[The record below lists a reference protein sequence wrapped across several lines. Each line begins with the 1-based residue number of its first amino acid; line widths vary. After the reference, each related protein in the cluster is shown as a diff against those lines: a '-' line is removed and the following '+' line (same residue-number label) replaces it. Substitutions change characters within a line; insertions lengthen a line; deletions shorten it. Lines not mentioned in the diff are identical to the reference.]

1 MFKNLKNN
9 TISENNEFES
19 YLFLPKSKKY
29 KRFGEGGLRK
39 KNIFK
44 KSISNKPLISVVTT
58 NLNDELERTIL
69 SVIDQKNENI
79 EFIIKDGGSK
89 KRTIDILNYYDNEI
103 DYWVSENDNG
113 IWDGTNKGVTLAK
126 GDYIVLLDSGDI
138 FNSNALSHIN
148 SLIRKNPN
156 ADFYLG
162 SCLKKRLMHGFRPKD
177 ITFNFNIFASFS
189 GALFASKYVYKKIG
203 LYDTR
208 YISSADCDLIYKM
221 IVKHTMLGICGS
233 KNNILSIKPEGGF
246 SDNYSFLK
254 TLYEECRI
262 RYNNKQ
268 NIFIIL
274 FIYFGRC
281 FKKIVNKLV
290 NFDGNKESKFENDEI
305 TEIEIKKARKYYKSI
320 INKRK
325 YV

>member
-1 MFKNLKNN
+1 MSKNLKNN
-9 TISENNEFES
+9 KFES

-44 KSISNKPLISVVTT
+44 KSISNKPLISIVTT

-177 ITFNFNIFASFS
+177 INFHFNIFASFS
-189 GALFASKYVYKKIG
+189 GALFASKYAYKKIG
-203 LYDTR
+203 LYNTKVV
-208 YISSADCDLIYKM
+208 SADHDFLYKA
-221 IVKHTMLGICGS
+221 IVKHKIIGVCGY
-233 KNNILSIKPEGGF
+233 KNNILSIKASGGF
-246 SDNYSFLK
+246 SDNYPFFK
-254 TLYEECRI
+254 TLCDECII
-262 RYNNKQ
+262 RFKNKQ
-268 NIFIIL
+268 NFLVVLLIF
-274 FIYFGRC
+274 FGRI
-281 FKKIVNKLV
+281 FTKLSY
-290 NFDGNKESKFENDEI
+290 NIINYDGNTKKNSFIPKNSKNAI
-305 TEIEIKKARKYYKSI
+305 NKARNYYETI
-320 INKRK
+320 INRQIFKS
-325 YV
+325 

>member
-1 MFKNLKNN
+1 MSKNLKNN
-9 TISENNEFES
+9 KFES

-44 KSISNKPLISVVTT
+44 KSISNKPLISIVTT

-89 KRTIDILNYYDNEI
+89 KRTIDILKYYDNEI

-177 ITFNFNIFASFS
+177 ITFHFNIFASFS
-189 GALFASKYVYKKIG
+189 GALFASKYAYKKIG
-203 LYDTR
+203 LYNTKAV
-208 YISSADCDLIYKM
+208 SADHDFLYKA
-221 IVKHTMLGICGS
+221 IVKHKIIGVCGY
-233 KNNILSIKPEGGF
+233 KNNILSIKAPGGF
-246 SDNYSFLK
+246 SDNYPFLK
-254 TLYEECRI
+254 TLCDECKI
-262 RYNNKQ
+262 RFNNKQ
-268 NIFIIL
+268 NLLIVLLIF
-274 FIYFGRC
+274 FGRI
-281 FKKIVNKLV
+281 FTKLLYNV
-290 NFDGNKESKFENDEI
+290 RNYDGN
-305 TEIEIKKARKYYKSI
+305 IKKNSFIPKNSKNAINKARNYYENI
-320 INKRK
+320 INRQIFKS
-325 YV
+325 